1 MVLWLFFALM
11 TAAAIFAVLW
21 PLSRSARRTEG
32 SDLEVYR
39 DQLDEVARDRA
50 TGLIGEAEAEAARL
64 EVSRRLLAAA
74 ESAEAARPAGSASSL
89 WWRRGVAGLAL
100 IALPVLAAGFYMKLG
115 SPQLPGEPLAFRERS
130 PHENQSL
137 ASLVS
142 QAEAHIERN
151 PNDGR
156 GWEVLAPVYLR
167 MGRFDDAVKA
177 RRNAL
182 ALNGETA
189 ERQADL
195 GEALV
200 MAENGIVTADAR
212 QAFERAVALDGQQFK
227 ARFFIGMAQEQ
238 DGRKD
243 EAAKT
248 WQALIAE
255 APSDAPWVAS
265 VRQALAALGAPP
277 TNTPAPQTQ
286 DAQAPTAGT
295 SQTPGPST
303 EDVAAASKMTE
314 AERGDMIKGM
324 VSRLASRLAQDGSDV
339 DGWLRLMRAYMVL
352 GETDKAT
359 AATTDARKALSADAD
374 KLRRINEL
382 AAQLGIK
389 G

>member
-74 ESAEAARPAGSASSL
+74 ESAEAARPSGSASSL

-100 IALPVLAAGFYMKLG
+100 IALPVVAAGFYMKLG
-115 SPQLPGEPLAFRERS
+115 SPQLPGEPLAFREHS

-167 MGRFDDAVKA
+167 MGRFHDAVKA

-182 ALNGETA
+182 TLNGETA
-189 ERQADL
+189 DRQADL

-200 MAENGIVTADAR
+200 MAENGIVTAEAR
-212 QAFERAVALDGQQFK
+212 QAFERAVALDGKQFK

-243 EAAKT
+243 EAVKT

-255 APSDAPWVAS
+255 APNDAPWVPS
-265 VRQALAALGAPP
+265 VRQALAALGAPA
-277 TNTPAPQTQ
+277 TNTPAPPAQ
-286 DAQAPTAGT
+286 DAGA

-324 VSRLASRLAQDGSDV
+324 VSRLAERLAQDGSDV

-359 AATTDARKALSADAD
+359 AATADARKALGADAD

>member
-11 TAAAIFAVLW
+11 TATAIFAVLW

-74 ESAEAARPAGSASSL
+74 ESAEAARPSGSASSL

-100 IALPVLAAGFYMKLG
+100 IALPVVAAGFYMKLG

-167 MGRFDDAVKA
+167 MGRFHDAVKA

-182 ALNGETA
+182 TLNGETA
-189 ERQADL
+189 DRQADL

-200 MAENGIVTADAR
+200 MAENGIVTAEAR
-212 QAFERAVALDGQQFK
+212 QAFERAVALDGKQFK

-255 APSDAPWVAS
+255 APNDAPWVPS
-265 VRQALAALGAPP
+265 VRQALAALGAPA
-277 TNTPAPQTQ
+277 TNTPAPPAQ
-286 DAQAPTAGT
+286 DAGA

-324 VSRLASRLAQDGSDV
+324 VSRLAERLAQDGSDV

-359 AATTDARKALSADAD
+359 AATADARKALGADAD

>member
-11 TAAAIFAVLW
+11 TATAIFAVLW

-74 ESAEAARPAGSASSL
+74 ESAEAARPSGSASSL

-100 IALPVLAAGFYMKLG
+100 IALPVVAAGFYMKLG
-115 SPQLPGEPLAFRERS
+115 SPQLPGEPLAFREHS

-167 MGRFDDAVKA
+167 MGRFHDAVKA

-182 ALNGETA
+182 TLNGETA
-189 ERQADL
+189 DRQADL

-200 MAENGIVTADAR
+200 MAENGIVTAEAR
-212 QAFERAVALDGQQFK
+212 QAFERAVALDGKQFK

-255 APSDAPWVAS
+255 APNDAPWVPS
-265 VRQALAALGAPP
+265 VRQALAALGAPA
-277 TNTPAPQTQ
+277 TNTPAPPAQ
-286 DAQAPTAGT
+286 DAGA

-324 VSRLASRLAQDGSDV
+324 VSRLAERLAQDGSDV

-359 AATTDARKALSADAD
+359 AATADARKALGADAD

>member
-21 PLSRSARRTEG
+21 PLSRSARRSEG

-74 ESAEAARPAGSASSL
+74 ESAEAARPSGSASSSL

-115 SPQLPGEPLAFRERS
+115 SPQLPGEPLAFRERF

-200 MAENGIVTADAR
+200 MAENGIVTAEAR

-248 WQALIAE
+248 WRALIAD
-255 APSDAPWVAS
+255 APDDAPWVPS
-265 VRQALAALGAPP
+265 VRQALAALGVPP
-277 TNTPAPQTQ
+277 PNTPAPPQ
-286 DAQAPTAGT
+286 DTGASGA
-295 SQTPGPST
+295 PGPST
-303 EDVAAASKMTE
+303 ADVAAASKMTE

-359 AATTDARKALSADAD
+359 AATTDARKALGADAD

>member
-11 TAAAIFAVLW
+11 TATAIFAVLW

-74 ESAEAARPAGSASSL
+74 ESAEAARPSGSASSL

-100 IALPVLAAGFYMKLG
+100 IALPVVAAGFYMKLG
-115 SPQLPGEPLAFRERS
+115 SPQLPGEPLAFREHS

-167 MGRFDDAVKA
+167 MGRFHDAVKA

-182 ALNGETA
+182 TLNGETA
-189 ERQADL
+189 DRQADL

-200 MAENGIVTADAR
+200 MAENGIVTAEAR
-212 QAFERAVALDGQQFK
+212 QAFERAVALDGKQFK

-255 APSDAPWVAS
+255 APNDAPWVPS
-265 VRQALAALGAPP
+265 VRQALAALGAPA
-277 TNTPAPQTQ
+277 TNTPAPPAQ
-286 DAQAPTAGT
+286 DAGA

-324 VSRLASRLAQDGSDV
+324 VSRLAERLAQDGSDV

-359 AATTDARKALSADAD
+359 AATADARKALSADAD